1 MHKYM
6 ASFIAIQ
13 KKIIEI
19 LEVMIAIGTSR

>member
-6 ASFIAIQ
+6 ASLIAMQ

-19 LEVMIAIGTSR
+19 LEVVIAIGISQ